1 MEEFSKEEHRIFL
14 LGQQAYNQA
23 LEHLLFPHLPDPDL
37 IFDYSRQKGFQIDFQ
52 TYQIEM
58 NLANTPGIYLDQ
70 EYLDY
75 FFSLSL
81 HELSHYVYCP
91 FDTATN
97 FRS

>member
-1 MEEFSKEEHRIFL
+1 
-14 LGQQAYNQA
+14 
-23 LEHLLFPHLPDPDL
+23 
-37 IFDYSRQKGFQIDFQ
+37 
-52 TYQIEM
+52 M

-97 FRS
+97 FRLLAAAIKGGINKFYAPMVVN